1 MLKKAL
7 NGRGSGASAGIGF
20 AIPVGVVNR
29 VASELIRNVRVLVPR
44 IGIIAACEREMTR
57 LNIDGIAIVRALPRS
72 PAANAGLEGVDA
84 NGDAVTT

>member
-1 MLKKAL
+1 M
-7 NGRGSGASAGIGF
+7 GAAPEHPPESVLRSPSTWSTVLRASSF
-20 AIPVGVVNR
+20 AT
-29 VASELIRNVRVLVPR
+29 LVPR